1 MLYFAYPDHA
11 AVHTPPHAAK
21 LTQEGWKYMH
31 TSDEVTQKL
40 AAQLATLRQL
50 YGVERIGIF
59 GSVVRGE
66 QHVDSDIDLLV
77 EFVEPVG
84 LFKFIELENR
94 LSDLLHAK
102 VDLVTPNALKPAIG
116 ERVLAEVRYVN

>member
-1 MLYFAYPDHA
+1 MY
-11 AVHTPPHAAK
+11 
-21 LTQEGWKYMH
+21 

-40 AAQLATLRQL
+40 AAQLATLRKT
-50 YGVERIGIF
+50 YGVKRIGLF

-66 QHVDSDIDLLV
+66 QHPGSDIDLLV

-94 LSDLLHAK
+94 LSELLNAR

-116 ERVLAEVRYVN
+116 ERILSEVRYVN

>member
-1 MLYFAYPDHA
+1 
-11 AVHTPPHAAK
+11 
-21 LTQEGWKYMH
+21 MH

-40 AAQLATLRQL
+40 ATQLATLRQL
-50 YGVERIGIF
+50 YGVERIGLF

-66 QHVDSDIDLLV
+66 QRADSDIDLLV

-94 LSDLLHAK
+94 LSELLHAK

-116 ERVLAEVRYVN
+116 ERILAEVRYVN

>member
-1 MLYFAYPDHA
+1 MY
-11 AVHTPPHAAK
+11 
-21 LTQEGWKYMH
+21 

-40 AAQLATLRQL
+40 AAQLATLRKS
-50 YGVERIGIF
+50 YGVERIGLF

-66 QHVDSDIDLLV
+66 QHPGSDIDLLV

-94 LSDLLHAK
+94 LSELLNAK
-102 VDLVTPNALKPAIG
+102 VELVTPNALKPAIG
-116 ERVLAEVRYVN
+116 ERILSEVRYVN